1 MLLPCGGC
9 AAHNQGLSHLATT
22 TPSSYPSPP
31 GRIQRLR
38 GEADNKAL
46 LLLDELGTGTD
57 PTEGAVLGTALLKR
71 LVRGGVG
78 AGALTLATTHHST
91 MTSLK
96 FEDPRFE
103 NASVEFDDQALAPT
117 YKLLW
122 GIPGEAGGKGEG
134 GGLVGGG
141 VKDRQ
146 GKAML
151 GSSSSQSG
159 TRHSTQQTQVSA
171 SDSAAATAHT
181 QGRLATLAATG
192 SGIRARAHI
201 AGVGGQGRCISSM
214 AASL

>member
-1 MLLPCGGC
+1 MEGGGAGSGPDAQASWVVAFDSVLGLQPVSPASCPCCCFAGC
-9 AAHNQGLSHLATT
+9 AVAPAALSPRTQGRLTPNPAPPQHTLTHTHLLH
-22 TPSSYPSPP
+22 
-31 GRIQRLR
+31 RIQRLR

-122 GIPGEAGGKGEG
+122 GIPGERPPGGW
-134 GGLVGGG
+134 GG
-141 VKDRQ
+141 V
-146 GKAML
+146 GW
-151 GSSSSQSG
+151 G
-159 TRHSTQQTQVSA
+159 
-171 SDSAAATAHT
+171 
-181 QGRLATLAATG
+181 
-192 SGIRARAHI
+192 
-201 AGVGGQGRCISSM
+201 
-214 AASL
+214 

>member
-1 MLLPCGGC
+1 MCCGPCGTVTKNPGPPDSQPPPPQ
-9 AAHNQGLSHLATT
+9 HTLTHTHLLH
-22 TPSSYPSPP
+22 
-31 GRIQRLR
+31 RIQRLR

-122 GIPGEAGGKGEG
+122 GIPGERPPGGW
-134 GGLVGGG
+134 GG
-141 VKDRQ
+141 V
-146 GKAML
+146 GW
-151 GSSSSQSG
+151 G
-159 TRHSTQQTQVSA
+159 
-171 SDSAAATAHT
+171 
-181 QGRLATLAATG
+181 
-192 SGIRARAHI
+192 
-201 AGVGGQGRCISSM
+201 
-214 AASL
+214 